1 MFGRWQW
8 VFINC
13 CKGTCICS
21 DEVRIL
27 WVHKYISAE
36 VNTGQVMTYD
46 LLDLILN
53 LLIAQMLCP
62 DEHTENDQTY
72 LVTTVL
78 KLIKH

>member
-1 MFGRWQW
+1 M
-8 VFINC
+8 
-13 CKGTCICS
+13 
-21 DEVRIL
+21 
-27 WVHKYISAE
+27 HKYISAE

-53 LLIAQMLCP
+53 LLIAQVLCP